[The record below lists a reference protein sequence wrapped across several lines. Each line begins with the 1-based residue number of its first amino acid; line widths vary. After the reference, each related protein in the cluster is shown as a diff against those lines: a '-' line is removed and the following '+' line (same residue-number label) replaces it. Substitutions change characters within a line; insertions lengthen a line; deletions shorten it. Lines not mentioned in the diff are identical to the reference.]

1 MSQIHIP
8 PETILYLNLTFSSG
22 CFYLLGMWYKRS
34 EAQKR
39 FTFFFASTSLA
50 GAFGGLLASAIGK
63 SELILSVV
71 RILITHC

>member
-1 MSQIHIP
+1 MNS
-8 PETILYLNLTFSSG
+8 NLTFSSG

-63 SELILSVV
+63 SELDKSKM
-71 RILITHC
+71 RICVSGVIY

>member
-1 MSQIHIP
+1 MNS
-8 PETILYLNLTFSSG
+8 TSRLAVLNVNLTFSSG

-63 SELILSVV
+63 SELTKAKMPSFACLV
-71 RILITHC
+71 